1 MSRRDKSRLTTYR
14 PAVYSAFTYYRDNT
28 IIKGG
33 RLLDQYVDVMQ
44 AALRLNINVDT
55 VKRLIRQGKLPATR
69 WGNKYII
76 DKDVLEMFAAT
87 YNPLPGRKK
96 RLL

>member
-1 MSRRDKSRLTTYR
+1 M
-14 PAVYSAFTYYRDNT
+14 
-28 IIKGG
+28 
-33 RLLDQYVDVMQ
+33 LDQYVDVME
-44 AALRLNINVDT
+44 AAQRLTINVDT

-76 DKDVLEMFAAT
+76 DKDHLEMFAST
-87 YNPLPGRKK
+87 YNPLPGRKR